1 MNTLPLIWIVDD
13 DELFI
18 MITRNNIRKALFEVH
33 VETFQDGLE
42 SIDCLK
48 ERIASGGE
56 LPNIILLDLNMPVS
70 DGWFF
75 LSKYSKLDE
84 SIRSQISV
92 FICTSSIDP
101 KDMHRAQEL
110 KDVKGFREKP
120 LSTESINEIIG

>member
-1 MNTLPLIWIVDD
+1 
-13 DELFI
+13 
-18 MITRNNIRKALFEVH
+18 MIIRKNEFSETVDVCEDGMKALEYFEN
-33 VETFQDGLE
+33 
-42 SIDCLK
+42 LK
-48 ERIASGGE
+48 VTKEE
-56 LPNIILLDLNMPVS
+56 PPQVLFLDLNMPVS

-75 LSKYSKLDE
+75 LSKYSQLDE
-84 SIRSQISV
+84 TIRSQISL